1 MPVRIKCNACQRSL
15 TVPRG
20 TEDDV
25 IAYIAQWGM
34 SRWKPRHRK
43 PLQGAH
49 LLNETTRA
57 DIEAIATHTFK
68 CSKCGKPTLSLIID
82 ESTMAQKEG
91 LAT

>member
-57 DIEAIATHTFK
+57 DIEAIATHTL
-68 CSKCGKPTLSLIID
+68 LSLIID